1 MKQYIRMLFGIII
14 AVIFSCKEQEV
25 ESLFDEESSKRIQD
39 QVEDLKTALLSSE
52 HGWKILYF
60 PDKDNVGGFN
70 LLFKFIDE
78 TTVDMLGDI
87 SDADT
92 LFSSSRYDIRLG
104 STVKLSFTTNNT
116 IHKLSDSGNSPI
128 PGEEGS
134 GLKGD
139 FEFLYYGKNDEGLLF
154 RTNREQIPI
163 QFVQATAEDTLS
175 RVYGTIRKNLKE
187 FISPSSPPSV
197 FRVVRQTNAGDTSVS
212 AITIAPIR
220 RFLTFRG
227 LESKEYGTIFYST
240 INSIIL
246 RGLRIEGGRTYNNDI
261 SLTYNDRDKSYSFTQ
276 SGSKFKIFYINF
288 PLNPLVGIDRLANNV
303 DNGIYYRISH
313 FYDDGDLPQYLND
326 YGEEYEDII
335 NKHSPL
341 LTATGNTH
349 IYFNCSLSLCLS
361 GREPFLIRFFLRP
374 PGSSV
379 YVQFKH
385 EFKTITTPEGVR
397 HKIIIFKDPIWRG
410 GAPSNANARGRAL
423 LEAAKILFNSEGF
436 LVENL
441 GRITFYTNNIV
452 VLTSVA
458 NSFIRI
464 PLYEFL

>member
-25 ESLFDEESSKRIQD
+25 ESLFDKESSKRIQD

-175 RVYGTIRKNLKE
+175 RVYDAIRKNLKE

-197 FRVVRQTNAGDTSVS
+197 FRVIRQTNAGDTSVS
-212 AITIAPIR
+212 AITIAPTR

-227 LESKEYGTIFYST
+227 LENKEYGTIFYST

-276 SGSKFKIFYINF
+276 SGSKFKIFYVNF
-288 PLNPLVGIDRLANNV
+288 PPTPLVGIDRLANNI
-303 DNGIYYRISH
+303 DNGTFFRFWH

-326 YGEEYEDII
+326 YGEKFEDII
-335 NKHSPL
+335 DKHSTSS
-341 LTATGNTH
+341 TAMGNLYV
-349 IYFNCSLSLCLS
+349 YFNCSFSFSCAS
-361 GREPFLIRFFLRP
+361 GREPFVFRIFLS
-374 PGSSV
+374 GSSRFI
-379 YVQFKH
+379 QFEH
-385 EFKTITTPEGVR
+385 EFVTITTPEGVR
-397 HKIIIFKDPIWRG
+397 HKIIVFKNPIWRG
-410 GAPSNANARGRAL
+410 GTPSNADARGRVL
-423 LEAAKILFNSEGF
+423 LEIADILFNSEGF

-441 GRITFYTNNIV
+441 GRATRFSNNIF
-452 VLTSVA
+452 VLTSIA

-464 PLYEFL
+464 PFYEAI